1 MTFGEGKESLHEQDE
16 ELPCDHEYELRIE
29 KGTAAAQRRLI
40 GQEIEHSV
48 FAVVESHDSNGHT
61 KDVQYGMKY
70 DDEARFIKETPAE
83 GEHDFEMEE
92 NKSIEF
98 SHRQA
103 LTGMVSIDDI
113 PDEVIIHIMTLSS
126 FGAGSLETVC
136 PASRF
141 SHVSKKWH
149 RLYEKAK
156 RDALFETNELC
167 RVTQG
172 LTICTYPT
180 LATGA
185 GNVETIL
192 DSWEPVPRTAPWWTS
207 HCIFEGGHW
216 RAGIDNG
223 TNDGPFYLREGAIV
237 PTLVVN
243 FDRPVTIRGV
253 SFWARNKP
261 RLVYCFVKQPNAD
274 IPTPT
279 EPELGKNMLYIPK
292 ALSENQGNGFY
303 RRGRLDP
310 SWYAELVAQKMPQGK
325 APTEIDTEHFD
336 LPSILP
342 EPLTVNVGE
351 SFCIRIF
358 ASQERGWVGI
368 NNLLLFE

>member
-1 MTFGEGKESLHEQDE
+1 
-16 ELPCDHEYELRIE
+16 
-29 KGTAAAQRRLI
+29 
-40 GQEIEHSV
+40 
-48 FAVVESHDSNGHT
+48 
-61 KDVQYGMKY
+61 
-70 DDEARFIKETPAE
+70 
-83 GEHDFEMEE
+83 
-92 NKSIEF
+92 
-98 SHRQA
+98 
-103 LTGMVSIDDI
+103 MVSIDDI
-113 PDEVIIHIMTLSS
+113 PDEVIINIMTLSF

-136 PASRF
+136 PASRL

-156 RDALFETNELC
+156 RDALFETNELR

-172 LTICTYPT
+172 LAICTYPR

-192 DSWEPVPRTAPWWTS
+192 DSWERGPHWWTS
-207 HCIFEGGHW
+207 RYNFEGGHW

-223 TNDGPFYLREGAIV
+223 TNDGPFDLREGAYA

-243 FDRPVTIRGV
+243 FNRPVTIRGV

-261 RLVYCFVKQPNAD
+261 RLVYCFVEKRPNGD
-274 IPTPT
+274 TTTPT
-279 EPELGKNMLYIPK
+279 EPESGKNMLYIPK
-292 ALSENQGNGFY
+292 ALPDTQGKALY
-303 RRGRLDP
+303 RRGRRDP

-325 APTEIDTEHFD
+325 APTEMDTEHFD

-342 EPLTVNVGE
+342 EPLTVNVGDL
-351 SFCIRIF
+351 FCIRIL